1 MKDARKFVVLS
12 VLTIVGCVAAPDNAP
27 VAGSGKQLVPA
38 QPLVIAH
45 RGASGYLPEHK
56 LAAKAMAYGQG
67 ADYIEQ
73 DPTMDYV
80 RSNQVQSAQIG

>member
-1 MKDARKFVVLS
+1 VKNARNFVALL
-12 VLTIVGCVAAPDNAP
+12 VLTIFGCATAHSDAP
-27 VAGSGKQLVPA
+27 VARDGNQLVPA
-38 QPLVIAH
+38 HPLVIAH